1 VHFSHGY
8 RGVNNVASLVTT
20 VAHAQKIQLNLLS
33 NSIYF
38 SSNLVGVVLRYL
50 GCSVGG
56 SHRVVNSMGW
66 STRWGITLCS
76 VLMCSLRP
84 ALVSIPHDLSTCCKR
99 IYNVS

>member
-1 VHFSHGY
+1 VHLSYRY

-50 GCSVGG
+50 GCSVVG

-66 STRWGITLCS
+66 STRWGGQLDGVVNS
-76 VLMCSLRP
+76 MGDYV
-84 ALVSIPHDLSTCCKR
+84 
-99 IYNVS
+99 N

>member
-1 VHFSHGY
+1 VLLVHLSHRY

-20 VAHAQKIQLNLLS
+20 IAHAQKIQLNLPS

-50 GCSVGG
+50 GCSVVG

-66 STRWGITLCS
+66 STRWGITLIMVDS
-76 VLMCSLRP
+76 MFHPISLRW
-84 ALVSIPHDLSTCCKR
+84 VRRSR
-99 IYNVS
+99 